1 MGEQFP
7 RSSIRLFVQILGSEG
22 SAVPAAINAASL
34 ALADAGIPM
43 RDLVVASTAG
53 MLGKHVAVDLNREEE
68 MSGGAQITIA
78 ALAGT
83 RQITLMEVESK
94 VPEGHLPILY
104 EAALGGCDRIAEQ
117 MRASLFDH
125 ATNGFSLRTSLRTG
139 QKN

>member
-68 MSGGAQITIA
+68 FHGGAQITVA

-83 RQITLMEVESK
+83 RQLTLLEVESK
-94 VPEGHLPILY
+94 VPDGQLPVLY
-104 EAALGGCDRIAEQ
+104 EAALSGCERIAEQ
-117 MRASLFDH
+117 MRASLLEY
-125 ATNGFSLRTSLRTG
+125 ATQGF
-139 QKN
+139 